1 MKVFHEVI
9 EFLSNQGISF
19 IVFTLI
25 GATLKSI
32 VMTIHNYIFTK
43 KILSSIKESTNIREI
58 IQKEERS
65 RIMYGADRVLVTQ
78 IHNGGKWL
86 NGKSMIKLSM
96 IYELSLLSKSGYYNF
111 DSQLKDLLLT
121 DLYPLIFNASSNK
134 KIDILSINDLK
145 ESDFV
150 LYQYCKMDSIS
161 YISVAN
167 IEHRNKI
174 LGYIFFIFTGDQ
186 IPIYSKDNIIEL
198 IELGNRIGQ
207 IMK

>member
-96 IYELSLLSKSGYYNF
+96 IYEL
-111 DSQLKDLLLT
+111 
-121 DLYPLIFNASSNK
+121 
-134 KIDILSINDLK
+134 
-145 ESDFV
+145 
-150 LYQYCKMDSIS
+150 
-161 YISVAN
+161 
-167 IEHRNKI
+167 
-174 LGYIFFIFTGDQ
+174 
-186 IPIYSKDNIIEL
+186 
-198 IELGNRIGQ
+198 
-207 IMK
+207 